1 MAGPREFV
9 QLDVEGDGNC
19 FYRAVYGAAKYH
31 PYGILERFLMCL
43 DLPTDLDEDDFCAAI
58 REKLVDELTGDLLER
73 MKAAEGTNVYEIL
86 REAAQLAV
94 VGGEPLLWEA
104 ALDEASDEFQ
114 AEFGDPAYF
123 LELSL
128 DDFKAGFAGIVAN
141 SGVYASEMDYKIL
154 EFLLKGCGIDLVSVN
169 PAHNARPTLLVERGG
184 RPVLVVRR
192 LLGKEHYS
200 FLLPKADYE
209 AHKSELSKWRKNRK
223 IYLANARA
231 EGAAAGKASVSK
243 ASTTRK
249 STKSPAARKTRKSK
263 RANSASNSNA
273 NLAAAIAASMKN
285 ISKSRRARGL

>member
-31 PYGILERFLMCL
+31 PYGILERFLECL
-43 DLPTDLDEDDFCAAI
+43 DLSTDLDEDDFCAAI
-58 REKLVDELTGDLLER
+58 REKLVEEITGDLLER
-73 MKAAEGTNVYEIL
+73 MKATEGTNLYETL

-94 VGGEPLLWEA
+94 EGGEPLLWEA
-104 ALDEASDEFQ
+104 ALGEASDEFQ
-114 AEFGDPAYF
+114 AEFSDPAHF

-128 DDFKAGFAGIVAN
+128 RDFKEGFAGIVAN
-141 SGVYASEMDYKIL
+141 SGVYASEMDYKLL

-192 LLGKEHYS
+192 LLGREHYS
-200 FLLPKADYE
+200 FLLPKEVYE

-223 IYLANARA
+223 IYTVD
-231 EGAAAGKASVSK
+231 GAAASK
-243 ASTTRK
+243 ANKSATTRK
-249 STKSPAARKTRKSK
+249 STKSAPGSATIRRTRKSK
-263 RANSASNSNA
+263 RSNSVSNSNA

-285 ISKSRRARGL
+285 ISRSRRARL